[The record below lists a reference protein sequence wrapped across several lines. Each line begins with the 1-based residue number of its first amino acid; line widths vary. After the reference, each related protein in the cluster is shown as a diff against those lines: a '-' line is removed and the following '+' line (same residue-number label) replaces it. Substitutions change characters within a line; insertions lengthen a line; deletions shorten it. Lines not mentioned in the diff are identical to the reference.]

1 MGKRAWL
8 SNLIDNDYLPAI
20 ALLSD
25 SPRGRTKAQQLVTRM
40 RQEWSDRGALAL
52 NQQQSLMDQTRRAIK
67 DHFGED
73 HFSLDYI
80 KFSTEEYTQLNDEKQ
95 RSVSERNED
104 VKPLHNPDGIVAT
117 AVRLLESPEWSEV
130 AAALAVLTGRRSSEL
145 LSTAKFE
152 PKTRWS
158 VVFTGALKRG
168 GETQTLSFEIP
179 TLTTS
184 EKVCQALAKIRRE
197 LPETQELPAKEVNA
211 RFGPAV
217 AAACDRHFSD
227 LVPPRAGGN
236 LYTHL
241 FRAVYATIA
250 TFWYCPPKVDPVEFR
265 AAIQGHYAVL
275 DEHNPELRR
284 SLAASRHYADFEIA
298 DSVIAQYAG
307 KRKGIKLGLGGI
319 QPIAPFQDRAN
330 DTQIGERRRQQRTS
344 LRIWKDDQAA
354 IASILE
360 HFDGKL
366 QPDKMSAWV
375 AWSLQQLTTKAT
387 AAELEETAVDEAMEV
402 ELVEAIATTAT
413 EESADET
420 ETIET
425 ITTTSETTEVAP
437 EPIEE
442 SEVSEPIQSTKSI
455 SNLSLE
461 QPVANGLESK
471 LDKLI
476 DVMAQFV
483 QFQLQAQQK
492 VGQEDSP
499 PHAIAQAESTR
510 VAAAPEIEAI
520 SQPAIARAG
529 TTTLPAPVPEQVPI
543 AQPAIANLDMDTAEE
558 ATGER
563 KPRKYRTGE
572 ADAIVNQAIDAI
584 MAHNNL
590 PNQLHD
596 LKWAITI
603 NGLKNFSTNQ
613 RVIERIMQ
621 ERKDELDKHHQLH
634 QLLPGH
640 NNRHKRKR
648 KIGDVVRV

>member
-8 SNLIDNDYLPAI
+8 SDLIDNDYLPAI
-20 ALLSD
+20 AQLSD
-25 SPRGRTKAQQLVTRM
+25 SPQGRAKAQQLVTRM

-67 DHFGED
+67 DQLGED
-73 HFSLDYI
+73 HFSLDHI

-184 EKVCQALAKIRRE
+184 EKVCKALAKIRRE
-197 LPETQELPAKEVNA
+197 LPEALELPAKEVNA

-250 TFWYCPPKVDPVEFR
+250 TFWYCPPRVDPVEFR

-319 QPIAPFQDRAN
+319 QPIAPFQDRGD
-330 DTQIGERRRQQRTS
+330 DTQTAERRRSQRTS

-360 HFDGKL
+360 HFEGKL

-375 AWSLQQLTTKAT
+375 AWSLEQLA
-387 AAELEETAVDEAMEV
+387 
-402 ELVEAIATTAT
+402 
-413 EESADET
+413 
-420 ETIET
+420 
-425 ITTTSETTEVAP
+425 
-437 EPIEE
+437 
-442 SEVSEPIQSTKSI
+442 
-455 SNLSLE
+455 
-461 QPVANGLESK
+461 
-471 LDKLI
+471 
-476 DVMAQFV
+476 
-483 QFQLQAQQK
+483 
-492 VGQEDSP
+492 
-499 PHAIAQAESTR
+499 
-510 VAAAPEIEAI
+510 
-520 SQPAIARAG
+520 
-529 TTTLPAPVPEQVPI
+529 
-543 AQPAIANLDMDTAEE
+543 
-558 ATGER
+558 
-563 KPRKYRTGE
+563 
-572 ADAIVNQAIDAI
+572 
-584 MAHNNL
+584 
-590 PNQLHD
+590 
-596 LKWAITI
+596 
-603 NGLKNFSTNQ
+603 
-613 RVIERIMQ
+613 
-621 ERKDELDKHHQLH
+621 
-634 QLLPGH
+634 
-640 NNRHKRKR
+640 
-648 KIGDVVRV
+648 

>member
-20 ALLSD
+20 AQLSD
-25 SPRGRTKAQQLVTRM
+25 SPRGRAKAQQLAARM
-40 RQEWSDRGALAL
+40 RQEWSDRGAEAL

-67 DHFGED
+67 DHLGED

-80 KFSTEEYTQLNDEKQ
+80 KFSAEEYTQLNDEKQ

-117 AVRLLESPEWSEV
+117 AVRLLESPEWAEV

-184 EKVCQALAKIRRE
+184 EKVCKALAKIRRE

-250 TFWYCPPKVDPVEFR
+250 IFWYCPPRVDPVEFR

-319 QPIAPFQDRAN
+319 QPIAPFQDRT
-330 DTQIGERRRQQRTS
+330 DGTQIGERRRSQRTS

-354 IASILE
+354 IAHILE

-375 AWSLQQLTTKAT
+375 AWSLQQLAAKAT
-387 AAELEETAVDEAMEV
+387 MAELEETTVGEAMEV
-402 ELVEAIATTAT
+402 EPVEAIALVET
-413 EESADET
+413 EE
-420 ETIET
+420 
-425 ITTTSETTEVAP
+425 ITTPDEVEATLAIASRPETNETAL
-437 EPIEE
+437 EPLEE
-442 SEVSEPIQSTKSI
+442 SEVSQPIQSTEFI
-455 SNLSLE
+455 NNLSLE
-461 QPVANGLESK
+461 QPTANGLESK
-471 LDKLI
+471 LDKLL

-483 QFQLQAQQK
+483 QFQLQAQTPQI
-492 VGQEDSP
+492 QQATEQN
-499 PHAIAQAESTR
+499 AIA
-510 VAAAPEIEAI
+510 P
-520 SQPAIARAG
+520 PG
-529 TTTLPAPVPEQVPI
+529 TTTLPAPVPGSDPTT
-543 AQPAIANLDMDTAEE
+543 QPAIADQAIDTAEKTNTE
-558 ATGER
+558 ES
-563 KPRKYRTGE
+563 KPRKYKTGE
-572 ADAIVNQAIDAI
+572 ADAIVHQAIDAI
-584 MAHNNL
+584 IQHNNL

-621 ERKDELDKHHQLH
+621 ERKDEIDAHHQLH

-640 NNRHKRKR
+640 NHRHKRKR
-648 KIGDVVRV
+648 KIGDVVKIRLMLRRLTQN

>member
-8 SNLIDNDYLPAI
+8 SHLIDNDYLPAI

-25 SPRGRTKAQQLVTRM
+25 SPQDRAKAQQLAARM

-67 DHFGED
+67 DQLGED

-117 AVRLLESPEWSEV
+117 AVRLLESPEWAEV
-130 AAALAVLTGRRSSEL
+130 AAGLAVLTGRRSSEL

-158 VVFTGALKRG
+158 VVFTGALKRRE
-168 GETQTLSFEIP
+168 ETQTLSFEIP

-184 EKVCQALAKIRRE
+184 EKVCKALDKVRRE
-197 LPETQELPAKEVNA
+197 LPETQELSAKEVNA
-211 RFGPAV
+211 RFGPAI

-250 TFWYCPPKVDPVEFR
+250 TFWYCPPRVDPVEFR

-319 QPIAPFQDRAN
+319 QPIAPFQDRVA
-330 DTQIGERRRQQRTS
+330 DTPTRERQRQQRTS
-344 LRIWKDDQAA
+344 LRIWKDDQPA
-354 IASILE
+354 IADILE

-375 AWSLQQLTTKAT
+375 AWSLQQLSTRAT
-387 AAELEETAVDEAMEV
+387 AAEFEEVMVDEVTEV
-402 ELVEAIATTAT
+402 EPTEAIALVET
-413 EESADET
+413 EE
-420 ETIET
+420 
-425 ITTTSETTEVAP
+425 ITTTDEPEATQAIAATSKTTEAAP

-442 SEVSEPIQSTKSI
+442 SEVNQPIQSTEPI

-461 QPVANGLESK
+461 QPTANGLESK

-483 QFQLQAQQK
+483 QFQLQAQ
-492 VGQEDSP
+492 P
-499 PHAIAQAESTR
+499 PQIQQPIEQIAIAQAGTTR

-520 SQPAIARAG
+520 ISQPAIAD
-529 TTTLPAPVPEQVPI
+529 Q
-543 AQPAIANLDMDTAEE
+543 AIDTAEKTNTE
-558 ATGER
+558 ES
-563 KPRKYRTGE
+563 KPRKYKTGE
-572 ADAIVNQAIDAI
+572 ADAIVNRAIDAI
-584 MAHNNL
+584 IHHNNL

-603 NGLKNFSTNQ
+603 NGLKNFTTNQ

-621 ERKDELDKHHQLH
+621 ERKAEIDAHHQLH

>member
-1 MGKRAWL
+1 
-8 SNLIDNDYLPAI
+8 
-20 ALLSD
+20 
-25 SPRGRTKAQQLVTRM
+25 M
-40 RQEWSDRGALAL
+40 RQEWSDRGAQAL

-67 DHFGED
+67 DHLGED
-73 HFSLDYI
+73 HFSLDSI
-80 KFSTEEYTQLNDEKQ
+80 KFSTEKYTQLNDEKQ

-184 EKVCQALAKIRRE
+184 EKVCKALAKIRRE
-197 LPETQELPAKEVNA
+197 LPEALELPAKEVNA

-250 TFWYCPPKVDPVEFR
+250 TFWYCPPRVDPVEFR

-319 QPIAPFQDRAN
+319 QPIAPFQDRVDN
-330 DTQIGERRRQQRTS
+330 TQTREHQRQQRTS
-344 LRIWKDDQAA
+344 LRIWKDDQPA

-360 HFDGKL
+360 HFDGKI
-366 QPDKMSAWV
+366 QPDKMPAWV
-375 AWSLQQLTTKAT
+375 AWSLQQLSAKA
-387 AAELEETAVDEAMEV
+387 ALAEEEAAVDEATEA
-402 ELVEAIATTAT
+402 EPTKAIALVET
-413 EESADET
+413 EE
-420 ETIET
+420 
-425 ITTTSETTEVAP
+425 ITTTDEPEATQAIAATFKTTEAAP
-437 EPIEE
+437 ELIEE
-442 SEVSEPIQSTKSI
+442 SEVNQPIQSTEPI

-461 QPVANGLESK
+461 QPTANGLESK
-471 LDKLI
+471 LNKLI

-483 QFQLQAQQK
+483 QFQLQAQPPQIQQPIEQK
-492 VGQEDSP
+492 
-499 PHAIAQAESTR
+499 AIALTS
-510 VAAAPEIEAI
+510 P
-520 SQPAIARAG
+520 
-529 TTTLPAPVPEQVPI
+529 TTLPTPVPEQVSI
-543 AQPAIANLDMDTAEE
+543 TQPALPDQTIDTAEE
-558 ATGER
+558 ASGES
-563 KPRKYRTGE
+563 KSRKYKTGE
-572 ADAIVNQAIDAI
+572 ADAIVNRAIDAI
-584 MAHNNL
+584 VQHNNL

-603 NGLKNFSTNQ
+603 NGLKNFTTNQ
-613 RVIERIMQ
+613 RVIEKIMQ
-621 ERKDELDKHHQLH
+621 ERKDEIDAHHQLH

-640 NNRHKRKR
+640 NHRHKRKR
-648 KIGDVVRV
+648 KIVDVIQL

>member
-25 SPRGRTKAQQLVTRM
+25 SPRGRAKAQQLAARM
-40 RQEWSDRGALAL
+40 RQEWSDRGAETL

-67 DHFGED
+67 DHLGEE

-184 EKVCQALAKIRRE
+184 EKVCKALAKIRRE

-298 DSVIAQYAG
+298 DSIIAQYAG

-319 QPIAPFQDRAN
+319 QPIAPFQDRVD
-330 DTQIGERRRQQRTS
+330 DTPTRERQRQQRTS
-344 LRIWKDDQAA
+344 LRIWKDDQPA
-354 IASILE
+354 IAQILE

-375 AWSLQQLTTKAT
+375 AWSLQQLAATAT
-387 AAELEETAVDEAMEV
+387 AAGLEEAMVGEATEV
-402 ELVEAIATTAT
+402 ELSEAIAIAGT
-413 EESADET
+413 EESTDEDET
-420 ETIET
+420 EMAQAIET
-425 ITTTSETTEVAP
+425 AL
-437 EPIEE
+437 EPLKE
-442 SEVSEPIQSTKSI
+442 SEVSQPIQSAESI
-455 SNLSLE
+455 NNLSLE
-461 QPVANGLESK
+461 QPTADGLESK

-483 QFQLQAQQK
+483 QFQLQAQTPQT
-492 VGQEDSP
+492 QQATEQN
-499 PHAIAQAESTR
+499 AIAQSNSGPRAT
-510 VAAAPEIEAI
+510 APEMEAI
-520 SQPAIARAG
+520 SQPAIAIQDR
-529 TTTLPAPVPEQVPI
+529 
-543 AQPAIANLDMDTAEE
+543 DTAERE
-558 ATGER
+558 AEAS
-563 KPRKYRTGE
+563 KPRRYKTGE
-572 ADAIVNQAIDAI
+572 ADAIANQAIDAI

-621 ERKDELDKHHQLH
+621 ERKAEIDAHHQLH

-640 NNRHKRKR
+640 NHRHKRKR
-648 KIGDVVRV
+648 KIGDVVRL

>member
-20 ALLSD
+20 AQLSN
-25 SPRGRTKAQQLVTRM
+25 SPRGRAKAQQLVTRM

-67 DHFGED
+67 DQLGEE

-117 AVRLLESPEWSEV
+117 AVRLLESPEWAEV

-152 PKTRWS
+152 PKTHWS

-168 GETQTLSFEIP
+168 RETQTLSFEIP

-184 EKVCQALAKIRRE
+184 EKVCKALAKIRCE
-197 LPETQELPAKEVNA
+197 LPEALELPAKEVNA

-227 LVPPRAGGN
+227 LVPSRAGGN

-250 TFWYCPPKVDPVEFR
+250 TFWYCPPRVDPVEFR

-330 DTQIGERRRQQRTS
+330 DTQIGKRQRRQRTS
-344 LRIWKDDQAA
+344 LRIWKDDQPA
-354 IASILE
+354 ITSILE

-375 AWSLQQLTTKAT
+375 AWSLDQLAAQATTAQ
-387 AAELEETAVDEAMEV
+387 LEEATVDEATEV
-402 ELVEAIATTAT
+402 ELSEAIATTAT
-413 EESADET
+413 QESADET
-420 ETIET
+420 EMAQAIASR
-425 ITTTSETTEVAP
+425 SETNETAL
-437 EPIEE
+437 EPLEK
-442 SEVSEPIQSTKSI
+442 SEVSQPIQSTESI
-455 SNLSLE
+455 NHLSLE
-461 QPVANGLESK
+461 QPTANGLESK
-471 LDKLI
+471 LDKLL
-476 DVMAQFV
+476 DVMAQFI
-483 QFQLQAQQK
+483 QLQLHSQQK
-492 VGQEDSP
+492 VRQEDSA
-499 PHAIAQAESTR
+499 HKAIA
-510 VAAAPEIEAI
+510 P
-520 SQPAIARAG
+520 AG
-529 TTTLPAPVPEQVPI
+529 TATVPEQVPI
-543 AQPAIANLDMDTAEE
+543 TQPAIADQAIDTAEKTNTE
-558 ATGER
+558 ESR
-563 KPRKYRTGE
+563 PRKYKTGE
-572 ADAIVNQAIDAI
+572 ADAIVNRTIDAI
-584 MAHNNL
+584 MQHNNR

-596 LKWAITI
+596 LKWTITI
-603 NGLKNFSTNQ
+603 NGLKNFTTNQ

-621 ERKDELDKHHQLH
+621 ERKDEIDAHHQLH
-634 QLLPGH
+634 QLLPKH

-648 KIGDVVRV
+648 KIIEVIQL

>member
-20 ALLSD
+20 AQLSD
-25 SPRGRTKAQQLVTRM
+25 SPRGRAKAQKLAARI

-67 DHFGED
+67 DHFGDD

-117 AVRLLESPEWSEV
+117 AVRLLESPEWAEV

-152 PKTRWS
+152 PKTHWS

-168 GETQTLSFEIP
+168 RETQTLSFEIP

-184 EKVCQALAKIRRE
+184 EKVCKALAKIRCE
-197 LPETQELPAKEVNA
+197 LPEALELPAKEVNA

-227 LVPPRAGGN
+227 LVPSRAGGN

-330 DTQIGERRRQQRTS
+330 DTQIGERPRRQRTS

-354 IASILE
+354 IAQILE
-360 HFDGKL
+360 HFNGKL

-375 AWSLQQLTTKAT
+375 AWSLDQLAAQATTAQ
-387 AAELEETAVDEAMEV
+387 LEEATVDEATEV
-402 ELVEAIATTAT
+402 ELSEAIAPGGT
-413 EESADET
+413 EESVDET
-420 ETIET
+420 ETIEAIAT
-425 ITTTSETTEVAP
+425 SSETTEAVP

-442 SEVSEPIQSTKSI
+442 SEINEPIQSAKSI
-455 SNLSLE
+455 NNLSLE
-461 QPVANGLESK
+461 QPITNGLESK

-483 QFQLQAQQK
+483 QFQLQAQPLQIQQPIEQK
-492 VGQEDSP
+492 
-499 PHAIAQAESTR
+499 
-510 VAAAPEIEAI
+510 
-520 SQPAIARAG
+520 AIARAG
-529 TTTLPAPVPEQVPI
+529 TTTVPAPVPEPVPI
-543 AQPAIANLDMDTAEE
+543 TQPAIADQAIDTAEKTNTE
-558 ATGER
+558 ES
-563 KPRKYRTGE
+563 KPRKYKTGE
-572 ADAIVNQAIDAI
+572 ADAIVHQAIDAI
-584 MAHNNL
+584 IQHNNL

-621 ERKDELDKHHQLH
+621 ERKDEIDAHHHLH
-634 QLLPGH
+634 QLLPKH

>member
-1 MGKRAWL
+1 
-8 SNLIDNDYLPAI
+8 
-20 ALLSD
+20 
-25 SPRGRTKAQQLVTRM
+25 
-40 RQEWSDRGALAL
+40 
-52 NQQQSLMDQTRRAIK
+52 MDQTRRAIK
-67 DHFGED
+67 DQLGED

-95 RSVSERNED
+95 RSVAERNED

-184 EKVCQALAKIRRE
+184 EKVCKALAKIRRE

-217 AAACDRHFSD
+217 AAACDRHFSG

-250 TFWYCPPKVDPVEFR
+250 TFWYCPPRVDPVEFR

-319 QPIAPFQDRAN
+319 QLIAPFQDRAD
-330 DTQIGERRRQQRTS
+330 DTQAGERQRQQRTS

-375 AWSLQQLTTKAT
+375 AWSLQQLAARAT
-387 AAELEETAVDEAMEV
+387 AAPLEEVTVDGVRKAEPN
-402 ELVEAIATTAT
+402 EAIALVVT
-413 EESADET
+413 EESADGTEAT
-420 ETIET
+420 ETIAS
-425 ITTTSETTEVAP
+425 TSEIPEAAP

-442 SEVSEPIQSTKSI
+442 SEVNEPIQSTESI
-455 SNLSLE
+455 SNSSLE
-461 QPVANGLESK
+461 QPMVNGLESK

-476 DVMAQFV
+476 DVMAQFI
-483 QFQLQAQQK
+483 QLQLHSQQ
-492 VGQEDSP
+492 VVSQEDNP
-499 PHAIAQAESTR
+499 PHAIAHSDPTR
-510 VAAAPEIEAI
+510 VAAAAPEIEAI
-520 SQPAIARAG
+520 SQPPQAIAP
-529 TTTLPAPVPEQVPI
+529 TSQTTLPAPVPEQVPI
-543 AQPAIANLDMDTAEE
+543 TQPAIANQDKDTAEKTNTE
-558 ATGER
+558 ES
-563 KPRKYRTGE
+563 KPRKYKTGE
-572 ADAIVNQAIDAI
+572 ADAIANQAIDAI
-584 MAHNNL
+584 MQHNNL

-603 NGLKNFSTNQ
+603 NGLKTFSTNQ

-621 ERKDELDKHHQLH
+621 ERKDEIDAHHQLH

-640 NNRHKRKR
+640 NHRHKRKR
-648 KIGDVVRV
+648 KIGDVIQL

>member
-8 SNLIDNDYLPAI
+8 SDLIDKDYLPAI

-25 SPRGRTKAQQLVTRM
+25 SPQGRAKAQQLASCM
-40 RQEWSDRGALAL
+40 RQQWSERGALAL

-67 DHFGED
+67 NRLGEA

-95 RSVSERNED
+95 RSVADRNED

-117 AVRLLESPEWSEV
+117 AVRLLESPEWAEV

-168 GETQTLSFEIP
+168 GEMQTLSFEIP

-184 EKVCQALAKIRRE
+184 EKVCKALAKIRRE
-197 LPETQELPAKEVNA
+197 LPEAQELPAQEVNA

-227 LVPPRAGGN
+227 LVPSRAGGN

-250 TFWYCPPKVDPVEFR
+250 TFWYCPPRVDPVEFR

-319 QPIAPFQDRAN
+319 QPIAPFQDERSGN
-330 DTQIGERRRQQRTS
+330 QTGERQRQQRSS
-344 LRIWKDDQAA
+344 LRIWKDDQPA
-354 IASILE
+354 IAHILE
-360 HFDGKL
+360 HFQGKT
-366 QPDKMSAWV
+366 QADKMSAWI
-375 AWSLQQLTTKAT
+375 AWSQQQLAAKA
-387 AAELEETAVDEAMEV
+387 ALAEEEAAVDEATEV
-402 ELVEAIATTAT
+402 EPIGAIAPGIELEEAGLEVPNQAIAPTSEATDAAPESSEESKVSEAIQ
-413 EESADET
+413 S
-420 ETIET
+420 IE
-425 ITTTSETTEVAP
+425 P
-437 EPIEE
+437 
-442 SEVSEPIQSTKSI
+442 VSNP
-455 SNLSLE
+455 SLE
-461 QPVANGLESK
+461 QPTANGLESK
-471 LDKLI
+471 LDKLL
-476 DVMAQFV
+476 DVMAQFM
-483 QFQLQAQQK
+483 QFQLHSQQK
-492 VGQEDSP
+492 VSQEDSP
-499 PHAIAQAESTR
+499 PHAIAQSSSAR
-510 VAAAPEIEAI
+510 AAAPEIEAI
-520 SQPAIARAG
+520 SQPAIAY
-529 TTTLPAPVPEQVPI
+529 QDI
-543 AQPAIANLDMDTAEE
+543 NTAEK
-558 ATGER
+558 ASGAS
-563 KPRKYRTGE
+563 KPRKYKTGQ
-572 ADAIVNQAIDAI
+572 ADAIVHHAIDAI
-584 MAHNNL
+584 MRHNNL

-603 NGLKNFSTNQ
+603 NGLKNFTTNQ
-613 RVIERIMQ
+613 RVIERIMN
-621 ERKDELDKHHQLH
+621 ERKEEIDAHHHQH
-634 QLLPGH
+634 QIQIGH
-640 NNRHKRKR
+640 NNRYKRKR
-648 KIGDVVRV
+648 KIGEVVRV